1 MKLTSTFGAI
11 GLLTTIGCGGASRSS
26 LPPARVTE
34 AQSAISAAEA
44 VGASNNPRAALHLKH
59 ARDQVGGAKKL
70 LQRGDA
76 DAAKLMLDN
85 ARADADLAMVLTRG
99 QEQRAEA
106 IRVIEQVRNL
116 EGGQ

>member
-11 GLLTTIGCGGASRSS
+11 GLLTTIGCGGHGSS

-44 VGASNNPRAALHLKH
+44 VGASNNPRASLHLKH
-59 ARDQVGGAKKL
+59 ARDQIGGAKKL
-70 LQRGDA
+70 LGRGNA
-76 DAAKLMLDN
+76 ESAKLMLDN
-85 ARADADLAMVLTRG
+85 AKADADLAMVLTRS

-106 IRVIEQVRNL
+106 IRVIEQVRSL